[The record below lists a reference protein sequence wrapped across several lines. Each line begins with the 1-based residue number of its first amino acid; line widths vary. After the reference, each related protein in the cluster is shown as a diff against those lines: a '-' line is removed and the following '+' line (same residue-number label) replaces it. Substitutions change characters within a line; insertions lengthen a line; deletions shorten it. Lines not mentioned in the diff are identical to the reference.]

1 MEPIRST
8 RNRAVVEASRLHRAG
23 DRRRLGRTLI
33 EGPHLLDE
41 ALAAGV
47 TIQRTFSLEND
58 PGIHR
63 WPAVSPVD
71 EIVLAKLAGTDTP
84 RGPVAV
90 IDIPSPVPMPLD
102 RSVLALWGVSDPG
115 NVGTIL
121 RSAAAFGVGVAVG
134 PGTADP
140 WAPKVLRAGAGA
152 HFRIPLSVFGSID
165 DLDRHRLAATV
176 VAGGVGPFD
185 IGAGHWV
192 VLIGS
197 EAHGLN
203 PDSIASAAIRISIP
217 MPGGTE
223 SLNAAVAASIVA
235 YGLSIGAGRRPPH
248 R

>member
-8 RNRAVVEASRLHRAG
+8 RNPAVVEAGRLHRAG
-23 DRRRLGRTLI
+23 ERRRQRRTLL

-47 TIQRTFSLEND
+47 TIHRTFCLGDD
-58 PGIHR
+58 PGMPR
-63 WPAVSPVD
+63 WPAVSLVD
-71 EIVLAKLAGTDTP
+71 EIVLAKLAGTDSP

-90 IDIPSPVPMPLD
+90 IDIPSSVPLPDD
-102 RSVLALWGVSDPG
+102 RSVLALWDVSDPG

-121 RSAAAFGVGVAVG
+121 RSAAAFGLGVAVG

-152 HFRIPLSVFGSID
+152 HFRTPLSVLGSID

-176 VAGGVGPFD
+176 VAGGVDPID
-185 IGAGHWV
+185 IGPGQWV

-197 EAHGLN
+197 EAHGLS
-203 PDSIASAAIRISIP
+203 PDSIAAAAIRISIP

-235 YGLSIGAGRRPPH
+235 YGLSIGAKRRLPH

>member
-8 RNRAVVEASRLHRAG
+8 RNRAVVEAGRLHRAV
-23 DRRRLGRTLI
+23 DRRRLGRSLI

-47 TIQRTFSLEND
+47 TIHRTFCLEDD
-58 PGIHR
+58 PGINR

-71 EIVLAKLAGTDTP
+71 EIVLAKLAGTDSP

-90 IDIPSPVPMPLD
+90 VDIPSSVPLPLD
-102 RSVLALWGVSDPG
+102 RSVLALWDVSDPG

-121 RSAAAFGVGVAVG
+121 RSAAAFGLGVAVG
-134 PGTADP
+134 PGTADL

-152 HFRIPLSVFGSID
+152 HFRIPLSVFGSLD
-165 DLDRHRLAATV
+165 DFDRHRLAATV
-176 VAGGVGPFD
+176 VAGGVDPVD

-197 EAHGLN
+197 EAHGLS
-203 PDSIASAAIRISIP
+203 PDSIAAAAIRISIP

-223 SLNAAVAASIVA
+223 SLNAAIAASIVA
-235 YGLSIGAGRRPPH
+235 YGLSRGAGRRSPH